1 MYKNITQSKLRVQ
14 FSLETHQYSINSSF
28 ELCVIFFIICI
39 IVFLEIRIFNNKL
52 AISKVFE
59 KYFFLLSIYFFAQ
72 ALPIERCPQFRDQPP
87 GSTATYNGKC
97 YIFYNRQPMI
107 FREALSFC
115 RARGGTLVDESNP
128 ALQGFI
134 SWELWRRHR

>member
-1 MYKNITQSKLRVQ
+1 MTGRQGLLPAWYHLHEILVIQHFRKLPTA
-14 FSLETHQYSINSSF
+14 LPLPH
-28 ELCVIFFIICI
+28 
-39 IVFLEIRIFNNKL
+39 
-52 AISKVFE
+52 
-59 KYFFLLSIYFFAQ
+59 Q

-97 YIFYNRQPMI
+97 YIFYSRQPLN
-107 FREALSFC
+107 FRDSLAFC
-115 RARGGTLVDESNP
+115 RARGGELVSESNP